1 MKPIQGIKKNSSFRS
16 VYQEGHSLANRSLVM
31 YRSESEAG
39 ETRLGISVSKKVG
52 NSVIRH
58 RIKRLIKEAFRL
70 NQQHLKKGYDIVVI
84 ARQNALGK
92 SYHGIE
98 RDVIHLLKKHDL
110 FI

>member
-1 MKPIQGIKKNSSFRS
+1 
-16 VYQEGHSLANRSLVM
+16 M

-39 ETRLGISVSKKVG
+39 DTRLGISVSKKVG

-92 SYHGIE
+92 SYHSIE